1 MEHVMTPESAQAA
14 LKLAQTTQLKRI
26 DDDAVELYLHAL
38 SETAMPELAH
48 SIRLHLAAVDD
59 ELRRTRDER
68 DALAA
73 EAAKAVL
80 Q

>member
-14 LKLAQTTQLKRI
+14 LKLAQTTQL
-26 DDDAVELYLHAL
+26 
-38 SETAMPELAH
+38 PELAH